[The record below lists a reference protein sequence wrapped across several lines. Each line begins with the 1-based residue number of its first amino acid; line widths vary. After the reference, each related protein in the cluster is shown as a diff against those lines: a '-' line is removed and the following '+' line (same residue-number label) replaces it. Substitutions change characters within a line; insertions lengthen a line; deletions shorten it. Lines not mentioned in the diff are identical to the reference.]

1 MGEVVGEAQRSDLG
15 EPVLV
20 SLAGSDK
27 ELLANFMENVAR
39 ETADGEEP
47 LLVSSCQEEDNWFWC
62 MGVKFEQILSCFF
75 DMMRKNVNFCFW
87 SIRVATPE

>member
-39 ETADGEEP
+39 ETADHFKQSKLRQMEKG
-47 LLVSSCQEEDNWFWC
+47 
-62 MGVKFEQILSCFF
+62 LS
-75 DMMRKNVNFCFW
+75 W
-87 SIRVATPE
+87 